1 MSAIVDHTMIRVEG
15 LEESVE
21 WYTTHLDYEEKS
33 RTVHDTF
40 TLVFLGPEDVHED
53 GALLELTYN
62 HDDRTCTVGDAWG
75 HIAVRVADVHDAY
88 YDLMDGG
95 VEDYRRPEDNP
106 GYAFVKDPDGHE
118 IEIVER
124 DHGAR
129 WSIDHTM
136 IRVED
141 ADAALGWYA
150 RKLGYQ
156 PAGRWE
162 ADTFANYFLEPAEAA
177 EEAMSV
183 ELTYNY
189 DGRTYELGDAWGHL
203 AVRVEDLEAGWESL
217 MTRDAEDYCD
227 PESCDFNYAFTK
239 DADGHEIEVVT
250 A

>member
-1 MSAIVDHTMIRVEG
+1 MSAIVDHTMIRVED

-53 GALLELTYN
+53 GALLELTHN
-62 HDDRTCTVGDAWG
+62 HDDRTYTVGDAWG
-75 HIAVRVADVHDAY
+75 HVAVRVADVHDAY
-88 YDLMDGG
+88 YDLMAGG
-95 VEDYRRPEDNP
+95 VDDYRRPEDNP

-150 RKLGYQ
+150 RKLGYDEV
-156 PAGRWE
+156 GRWE
-162 ADTFANYFLEPAEAA
+162 ADTFANYFVRPTDAA
-177 EEAMSV
+177 PEAMDV

-189 DGRTYELGDAWGHL
+189 DGRSYETGDAWGHL
-203 AVRVEDLEAGWESL
+203 AVRCSDLEGFWETL
-217 MTRDAEDYCD
+217 MTREAAEYRD
-227 PESCDFNYAFTK
+227 PESCGYSYAFTN
-239 DADGHEIEVVT
+239 DADGHEIEIVER
-250 A
+250 